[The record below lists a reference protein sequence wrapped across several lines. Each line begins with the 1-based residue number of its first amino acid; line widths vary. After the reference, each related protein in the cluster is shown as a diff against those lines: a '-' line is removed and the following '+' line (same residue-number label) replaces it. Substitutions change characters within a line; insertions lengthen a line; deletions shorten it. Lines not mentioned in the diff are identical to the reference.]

1 MKENFNIEDLERKN
15 IYTTP
20 KDFYQ
25 KIQENVLRET
35 SLEIEKNNTS
45 KVRKINFRWWAVAAS
60 VLLMISAGLMWNEF
74 KPETPNGTHF
84 AENEINAKPQQKVE
98 ASEKPLVENVER
110 TLNVEE
116 PLAENIMLKTPP
128 TVVPVSP
135 VEERIEV
142 SCKLPVPLEK
152 PISEEKNLVAVD
164 EKETIETADITT
176 IDAVDETETMEEILS
191 EDLLDEELAELT
203 ENMENDIYLELYN

>member
-15 IYTTP
+15 IYSTP

-25 KIQENVLRET
+25 KMQENVLRET
-35 SLEIEKNNTS
+35 SLETEKNNTS

-74 KPETPNGTHF
+74 KTESPKGTHF
-84 AENEINAKPQQKVE
+84 AENEINVKPQQKIEV
-98 ASEKPLVENVER
+98 SEKSLVENVER

-116 PLAENIMLKTPP
+116 PLAENITLKTPP
-128 TVVPVSP
+128 PVVPVSP
-135 VEERIEV
+135 VEERREV

-152 PISEEKNLVAVD
+152 SVSEEENFIAQ
-164 EKETIETADITT
+164 KETIETADITT
-176 IDAVDETETMEEILS
+176 IDTVAETETMEEILS